1 MVMRVI
7 NSSVRTI
14 EQWELAMFRA
24 TGEVRGR
31 SAAEVVKEP
40 LTYLP
45 CASCLSLS
53 VLAYLQYVHHTMQ
66 TLSAIDKNVIYF

>member
-53 VLAYLQYVHHTMQ
+53 VLAY
-66 TLSAIDKNVIYF
+66 